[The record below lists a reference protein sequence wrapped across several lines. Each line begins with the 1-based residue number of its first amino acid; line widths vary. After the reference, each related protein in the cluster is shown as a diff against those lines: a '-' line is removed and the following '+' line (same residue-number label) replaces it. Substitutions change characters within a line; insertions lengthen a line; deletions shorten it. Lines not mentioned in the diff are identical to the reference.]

1 MASALAPAGP
11 LHEVAVRHPT
21 KRLARVEP
29 IDSTASEPNL
39 DLAHLVSNAVTE
51 ACREANLSI
60 IGSEGDAPEE
70 LVRSAVEAALRTEM
84 ATQARTRH
92 DGRESP
98 DWVGE
103 ASRSGVHDAEVALF
117 ANRSVA
123 EVLELVR
130 FAAEEAVQ
138 SELASQAETRPGGGT
153 PVSVGGGSHS
163 VAHDAEVALLAY
175 RSVQEVLSVVA
186 ERPEPE
192 RPPQRPVER
201 PARPP
206 PERPERPARR
216 EPERPEQPVAPVRP
230 AGQDQDRTII
240 DAPTSATISQRN
252 VRPVIQRSGSVL
264 VDPNLTAQLCSL
276 LNAPETPPGED
287 ARMCR
292 EPLPRRAR
300 NPETPPGEEARM
312 RREPLPRKARDE
324 PGLPQA
330 AEPYRN
336 VRPVPVIQRSGSV
349 LVDPDLIAQLCSLLN
364 APETPPGE
372 EARMRREPL
381 PRKARDEPGLPQAAE
396 PYSPSQPSTARTSV
410 RSRGSASDKT
420 SGESDVNEALEEEVF
435 NIMDM
440 LCMQIEEPQA
450 A

>member
-1 MASALAPAGP
+1 M
-11 LHEVAVRHPT
+11 T
-21 KRLARVEP
+21 QKW
-29 IDSTASEPNL
+29 
-39 DLAHLVSNAVTE
+39 
-51 ACREANLSI
+51 
-60 IGSEGDAPEE
+60 
-70 LVRSAVEAALRTEM
+70 RSLRTGPWQKSWTPG
-84 ATQARTRH
+84 AKT
-92 DGRESP
+92 
-98 DWVGE
+98 
-103 ASRSGVHDAEVALF
+103 
-117 ANRSVA
+117 
-123 EVLELVR
+123 ELVR

-240 DAPTSATISQRN
+240 DAPTSATISQRRN

-312 RREPLPRKARDE
+312 RREPLQLVNPPVA
-324 PGLPQA
+324 PQ
-330 AEPYRN
+330 
-336 VRPVPVIQRSGSV
+336 VF
-349 LVDPDLIAQLCSLLN
+349 LKLLN
-364 APETPPGE
+364 LTAHLSRAQQGPPYEVAAPHPTKRLAKVMSTRLWKKKFSTSWICYVCRLRNPKQ
-372 EARMRREPL
+372 
-381 PRKARDEPGLPQAAE
+381 PR
-396 PYSPSQPSTARTSV
+396 SSV
-410 RSRGSASDKT
+410 SLMAFASIT
-420 SGESDVNEALEEEVF
+420 WNSFA
-435 NIMDM
+435 I
-440 LCMQIEEPQA
+440 CQC
-450 A
+450 